1 MKGTYDVVG
10 SGDGISGLV
19 ASALLAGKGF
29 SCLWADTSGK
39 EQGRPVQEN
48 ISSLITRA
56 FWEQGLKI
64 IFGSLDTSIIEMIR
78 PRRIQLMQS
87 LLPGKRLDINPEDQY
102 PNLALPKKM
111 QKRYL
116 SLLGKTMA
124 KPAALARPPLGI
136 IPALEPWEKNFI
148 TGLGRTGNVDYRSYL
163 RYMTSLTG
171 MYAFDYGK
179 IKEALGSYLA
189 NTKGDYECAT
199 DTEYQRQG
207 REITGVNLDGKTIKA
222 RYYLTE
228 SLFEQ
233 VTPDGFMFYGKCE
246 LAKEAIPVGMGDLLV
261 VSPTKD
267 MDHPIVLSVDRRSHR
282 AMITVATKIRV
293 DSTLTSLMEQFS
305 WASGMILKRL
315 RQVIPFMDDFLVNFD
330 AVQPFDNNAIQP
342 WFGYKENIRSP
353 WLFCSGRY
361 IRQGEKEYVCER
373 TRFSWL
379 DVEGEILWGICVANA
394 ILNELNR
401 SDLIIKK
408 MV

>member
-1 MKGTYDVVG
+1 MNTTYDIIG

-19 ASALLAGKGF
+19 AAALLAGKGF

-39 EQGRPVQEN
+39 DEGRPVQEN
-48 ISSLITRA
+48 IPALITRG

-64 IFGSLDTSIIEMIR
+64 ILGSLDTSIIEVLR

-87 LLPGKRLDINPEDQY
+87 LLPGKRIDIHPEDQY
-102 PNLALPKKM
+102 KNLTLPKKM

-116 SLLGKTMA
+116 SLLSRSMA
-124 KPAALARPPLGI
+124 RPMALARTPWGM
-136 IPALEPWEKNFI
+136 IPGMEPWERNFI
-148 TGLGRTGNVDYRSYL
+148 SGLSRTGNMDYRAYL

-171 MYAFDYGK
+171 MYVFDYGE
-179 IKEALGSYLA
+179 IKEVLGSYLA
-189 NTKGDYECAT
+189 GTKGDYEFAA
-199 DTEYQRQG
+199 DTEYLYHG
-207 REITGVNLDGKTIKA
+207 REITGVKLDGKTIKA

-228 SLFEQ
+228 NPSESS
-233 VTPDGFMFYGKCE
+233 TPDGFMYYGKCE
-246 LAKEAIPVGMGDLLV
+246 LAKEVIPAGMGDLLV

-267 MDHPIVLSVDRRSHR
+267 MDYPIVLSVKRGSPTT
-282 AMITVATKIRV
+282 MITIATKIRV
-293 DSTLTSLMEQFS
+293 DNTLTSLMEQFS

-315 RQVIPFMDDFLVNFD
+315 RQVIPFMDDFLVSFE
-330 AVQPFDNNAIQP
+330 AVEPFDHNAIRP
-342 WFGYKENIRSP
+342 WFGYKENIKTP
-353 WLFCSGRY
+353 WFFSAGRY
-361 IRQGEKEYVCER
+361 IRKIEKVYFCDR

-401 SDLIIKK
+401 SDLIIKT